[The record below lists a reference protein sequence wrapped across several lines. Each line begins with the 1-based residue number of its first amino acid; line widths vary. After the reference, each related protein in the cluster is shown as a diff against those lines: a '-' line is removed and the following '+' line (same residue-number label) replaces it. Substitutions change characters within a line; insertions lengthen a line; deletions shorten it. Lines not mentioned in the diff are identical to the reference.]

1 MNHPM
6 QGSAADIIKIAMAR
20 VARRL
25 EAEGFAARM
34 ILQVHDELDF
44 ECPVSE
50 VERLSAMVKEEM
62 EGACELKVPLIA
74 EVSSGPTWAEAK

>member
-1 MNHPM
+1 
-6 QGSAADIIKIAMAR
+6 
-20 VARRL
+20 
-25 EAEGFAARM
+25 M